1 MATAKAPTRGSWKE
15 LYQEALIENDRSKLT
30 ELVAGN
36 ESAIVP
42 RRKELTG
49 SVADVSESAD
59 MVLSAEA
66 ILKIKTETL
75 GWPSVGPSVKR
86 NQSLSDFDRLQRVES
101 IHHWH
106 PGKK

>member
-1 MATAKAPTRGSWKE
+1 MATAKAPTRGSWKV
-15 LYQEALIENDRSKLT
+15 LYQVALIENDRSKLT
-30 ELVAGN
+30 ELVAAI
-36 ESAIVP
+36 ETAIVH

-59 MVLSAEA
+59 MVLAAEA

>member
-15 LYQEALIENDRSKLT
+15 LYQVALIENDRSKLT
-30 ELVAGN
+30 ELVAAI
-36 ESAIVP
+36 ETAIVH

-59 MVLSAEA
+59 MVLAAEA
-66 ILKIKTETL
+66 ILKMKTETF
-75 GWPSVGPSVKR
+75 GWPSFGPSVKS
-86 NQSLSDFDRLQRVES
+86 NQKLRHFDRLQRVES
-101 IHHWH
+101 IHRWH

>member
-1 MATAKAPTRGSWKE
+1 MRGSWE
-15 LYQEALIENDRSKLT
+15 ESYQQSALIEHDRSKLT
-30 ELVAGN
+30 ELVAAV
-36 ESAIVP
+36 ETAIVH

-49 SVADVSESAD
+49 SVADVKEAAD
-59 MVLSAEA
+59 MVLAAEA

-75 GWPSVGPSVKR
+75 GLPSVGPSVKR